1 MTVVLNVSS
10 LVESGTGSFRYIDG
24 LYILWFDFLLELSLQ
39 VKLRWFKDACI
50 C

>member
-1 MTVVLNVSS
+1 MTVVLDVSS

-24 LYILWFDFLLELSLQ
+24 LNILWFDLLLELRLQ
-39 VKLRWFKDACI
+39 VKLRGFKDACI